1 MDNNKVV
8 DVTKEIK
15 KLLEDIAKSTKT
27 GKGGFKVGSEVLNG
41 AVSLLGEEAVI
52 ASGAVGGLV
61 AGLTALTVAG
71 GKASQANLQVY
82 QSLRQL
88 GEVSDSLSVKSLE
101 NANNL
106 IRLKEQW
113 SGVVKDFEELFEPI
127 FAGLLKFGNDF
138 GRASGLGKGTV
149 LERGNNESQNILI
162 DYANGLLAKNGTP
175 TDQSM
180 SILNDIVTGGK
191 QLGFSNNSSAYLG
204 TNIYD
209 MALEAQKKYGI
220 SAQDIAPLITK
231 SIMSGDNSASQFGL
245 NLSDDVLKG
254 WLMQEKGIDAVN
266 TQMSEAKLSAY
277 RLELAQLEM
286 NQVGSDSLQKQ
297 ISQWKQYGSLIES
310 TKNQLFSFDEVIT
323 MQANDFSIPELGVD
337 GSITSELTSDLDEAQ
352 QKKDKLAT
360 PLFMDV
366 NSNGPDLL
374 NNMSNAVLN
383 MPKEVNIN
391 VTSNGP
397 ELLNNMSNAV
407 LSIPREVNINV
418 TETGLS
424 SILAKATQVFETLNG
439 VQPANATG
447 LVTSG
452 APAKVNSHATGLV
465 PSNQFIGEATK
476 KKSTLEKVNDWLID
490 SGVTSWAQ
498 NQLDNGILS
507 KSSQKSMGKAMLGM
521 LTLPYAAG
529 KVGQAISGGLT
540 KAGDLIGSLVG
551 SGLVGAHATGGVSTH
566 EHLATIS
573 EGNNAEVIIP
583 LNNSSANPAYQQI
596 GEEIANRI
604 GGAGGNITLNVHL
617 GENGVIVK
625 DDRAIQM
632 LTETIADRT
641 TQLLR
646 DRGALNYG
654 MQ

>member
-231 SIMSGDNSASQFGL
+231 SIMSGDSSASQFGL

-323 MQANDFSIPELGVD
+323 MQANDFSIPELGAD
-337 GSITSELTSDLDEAQ
+337 GSITSELNSDLDEAQ

-360 PLFMDV
+360 PLFMNV

-383 MPKEVNIN
+383 
-391 VTSNGP
+391 
-397 ELLNNMSNAV
+397 
-407 LSIPREVNINV
+407 IPREVNINV

-439 VQPANATG
+439 VKPANATG

-452 APAKVNSHATGLV
+452 ATAKVNSHATAKVNSHATGLV

-540 KAGDLIGSLVG
+540 RAGDLIGGLVS
-551 SGLVGAHATGGVSTH
+551 SGLVGAHATGGISTH
-566 EHLATIS
+566 EHLAAIS
-573 EGNNAEVIIP
+573 EGNNAEAIIP

-596 GEEIANRI
+596 GKEIANRI

>member
-41 AVSLLGEEAVI
+41 AVSLLGEEAII

-231 SIMSGDNSASQFGL
+231 SIMSGDSSASQFGL

-323 MQANDFSIPELGVD
+323 MQSNDFSIPELGAD
-337 GSITSELTSDLDEAQ
+337 GSITSELNSDLDEAQ

-391 VTSNGP
+391 VT
-397 ELLNNMSNAV
+397 
-407 LSIPREVNINV
+407 
-418 TETGLS
+418 ETGLS

-439 VQPANATG
+439 VKPANATG

-452 APAKVNSHATGLV
+452 ATAKVNSHATAKVNSHATGLV
-465 PSNQFIGEATK
+465 PSSQFIGEATK
-476 KKSTLEKVNDWLID
+476 KKSTLEKVNDWLIN

-540 KAGDLIGSLVG
+540 RAGDLIGGLVG

>member
-138 GRASGLGKGTV
+138 GRASGLGQGTV

-162 DYANGLLAKNGTP
+162 DYVNGLLAKNGTP

-323 MQANDFSIPELGVD
+323 MQANDFSIPELGAD
-337 GSITSELTSDLDEAQ
+337 GSITSELNSDLDEAQ

-360 PLFMDV
+360 PLFMNV

-374 NNMSNAVLN
+374 NNMSNAVS
-383 MPKEVNIN
+383 NIP
-391 VTSNGP
+391 T
-397 ELLNNMSNAV
+397 
-407 LSIPREVNINV
+407 EVNINV

-439 VQPANATG
+439 VQPAKATG

-452 APAKVNSHATGLV
+452 ATAKVNSHATGLV
-465 PSNQFIGEATK
+465 PSSQFIGEATK

-540 KAGDLIGSLVG
+540 KAGDLIGGLVR
-551 SGLVGAHATGGVSTH
+551 SGLVGAHATGGISTH

-573 EGNNAEVIIP
+573 EGNNAEAIIP

>member
-231 SIMSGDNSASQFGL
+231 SIMSGDSSASQFGL

-337 GSITSELTSDLDEAQ
+337 GSITSELNSDLDEAQ

-374 NNMSNAVLN
+374 NNMSNAILN
-383 MPKEVNIN
+383 MPK
-391 VTSNGP
+391 
-397 ELLNNMSNAV
+397 
-407 LSIPREVNINV
+407 EVNINV

-439 VQPANATG
+439 VKPANATG

-452 APAKVNSHATGLV
+452 ATAKVNSHATAKVNSHATGLV
-465 PSNQFIGEATK
+465 KSHATGLVPSSQFIGEATK
-476 KKSTLEKVNDWLID
+476 KKSTLEKVNDWLIN

-540 KAGDLIGSLVG
+540 KAGDLIGGLVG